1 MHILEVEYTAALVKS
16 VAILTGKTTREVTAQ
31 IGAKGVARL
40 MHNAPMNQLLQYGRI
55 VGEIIHDYDF
65 HAAKE
70 YDKSALEPD
79 RGYGYYISALVAVRT
94 QDHHAF
100 PEILYNIL
108 TETE

>member
-1 MHILEVEYTAALVKS
+1 MHILEVEYTAELIKS
-16 VAILTGKTTREVTAQ
+16 VAVLTGKTTGEVAAQ
-31 IGAKGVARL
+31 IGAEGVARL
-40 MHNAPMNQLLQYGRI
+40 IHNAPMNQLLQYGRI

-70 YDKSALEPD
+70 YDKSSLEPD

-100 PEILYNIL
+100 PQVLYSL
-108 TETE
+108 FTEVE